1 MAYVR
6 RYDLPPSVF
15 KFTYIC
21 ILFFFNLFNWMLT
34 TLLFIQLFKTI
45 NYIVMSS
52 IIEINTGKAK
62 YRFLYSRKL

>member
-1 MAYVR
+1 MLEDMIYHLLSLNLLIYAYLV
-6 RYDLPPSVF
+6 
-15 KFTYIC
+15 
-21 ILFFFNLFNWMLT
+21 FFNLFNWMLT